1 MGWCLL
7 YFRKEDKEHFS
18 FIPTLDQWGQSATV
32 RGAEVGE
39 QQKQDCN
46 PSVFS

>member
-18 FIPTLDQWGQSATV
+18 FIPNLVQWGQLATV
-32 RGAEVGE
+32 WGAEVGE